1 MEIVNALATEAWHG
15 VNGWSRRNRRVTLR
29 WILVL
34 EFYAA
39 FTMLPFW
46 HLT

>member
-1 MEIVNALATEAWHG
+1 MELVNALVAEGRSALR
-15 VNGWSRRNRRVTLR
+15 GWSRRNRRVTLR